1 MKKITYII
9 VLIISTS
16 CGSYD
21 LKQKSLKYSKGLNQ
35 SFEKKEIND
44 LYKIL
49 NFFDNQIMSSFK
61 SKSMIESYDLFNV
74 KDLELK
80 DEGLIFGNIPF
91 SKQKELY
98 SSINKSTFNEIWNL
112 GKSFKENGRESS
124 IVFIRTDGKY
134 ANYLQELGLKNNFI
148 KIYIET
154 IKNYNDIPPP
164 LFYTITENYKNFDIT
179 DENIRLMIAIH
190 YLTLNDNFHE

>member
-9 VLIISTS
+9 VLIILTS
-16 CGSYD
+16 CGSYN
-21 LKQKSLKYSKGLNQ
+21 LKQKSLKYSKVLNQ
-35 SFEKKEIND
+35 NFEKKEIND

-49 NFFDNQIMSSFK
+49 NFFDNQITSSFK
-61 SKSMIESYDLFNV
+61 SESLIESYDLFNV

-80 DEGLIFGNIPF
+80 AEGLIFGNISF

-112 GKSFKENGRESS
+112 GKSFEENGKESS

-190 YLTLNDNFHE
+190 YLTLNDNLHE